1 MKKHVL
7 EKLLHTHNLLRLG
20 DKRGY
25 EKFTELYR
33 PLPHFSPKH
42 AENKVQN
49 DFLTSKVDLMGGF
62 SKEEKTINYVK
73 LRELFERIS
82 IGISNAQKF
91 YIPNTPSYITDE
103 ERIKVANDVQMM
115 LPYPNTFIQWD
126 KDVHLELIDYH
137 DTERTGQSRYD
148 KRRLVYNLWACDTQ
162 TVPTFESD
170 ELTPAVQEL
179 QDSLDMRDED
189 PYTNVIRC
197 MLFVYDPSKDDMH
210 CDFTFFDLAWVN
222 GTENYTY
229 WIQDDNIFY
238 EFLDLRADSTGEFT
252 SDTLNQQVQIC
263 SDILFEYNFLT
274 QFPTVCDLQ
283 NVKGM
288 RPSSRPSMI
297 EPRKF
302 KHSAFHTKPTWEH
315 KVLKLNMYDNTGG
328 GSKGGN
334 TRSAGTAFHSVRK
347 HLRRLPNGKHTFVK
361 AHFRG
366 SKEVGVVSKEYKI
379 DR

>member
-1 MKKHVL
+1 MKKHVI

-20 DKRGY
+20 DERGY

-33 PLPHFSPKH
+33 PLPHFNPRH
-42 AENKVQN
+42 AQVSEGWS
-49 DFLTSKVDLMGGF
+49 D
-62 SKEEKTINYVK
+62 EERTINYVK
-73 LRELFERIS
+73 LRELFDKVS
-82 IGISNAQKF
+82 LGISTAQKF
-91 YIPNTPSYITDE
+91 YIPNTPSYITNE

-126 KDVHLELIDYH
+126 KDVDLELRSYH
-137 DTERTGQSRYD
+137 DAQPTGEYEYE
-148 KRRLVYNLWACDTQ
+148 KRRLIYNLWAVDTQ
-162 TVPTFESD
+162 CVPSFDKVGSG
-170 ELTPAVQEL
+170 L
-179 QDSLDMRDED
+179 QDFELKALQENLEMQDED

-197 MLFVYDPSKDDMH
+197 MLFVYDPANDDMH
-210 CDFTFFDLAWVN
+210 CDFTFFDMAWVN

-238 EFLDLRADSTGEFT
+238 EFLDLSADSTGMFT

-274 QFPTVCDLQ
+274 QFPTVCDVQ
-283 NVKGM
+283 NVKGL
-288 RPSSRPSMI
+288 RPSNRPSII
-297 EPRKF
+297 ESRKF
-302 KHSAFHTKPTWEH
+302 KHSALNTKPTWEH
-315 KVLKLNMYDNTGG
+315 KVLKLNMYDNAGDS
-328 GSKGGN
+328 SKGGN